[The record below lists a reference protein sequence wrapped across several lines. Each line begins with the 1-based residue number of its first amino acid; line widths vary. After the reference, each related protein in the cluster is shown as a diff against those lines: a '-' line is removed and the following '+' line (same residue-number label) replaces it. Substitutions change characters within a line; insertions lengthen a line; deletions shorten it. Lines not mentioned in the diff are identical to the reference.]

1 MTDTSEAPPPRPP
14 RYPLIS
20 LAYRL
25 FNSLSVGQKVMT
37 VIAVEILSY
46 SVITSIALYQIH
58 VMGNEIR
65 QMANLYI
72 PLLSANASIKQMVQD
87 ERLHFKDVV
96 FYGDRVV
103 YDKDAEDT
111 YNQARTNYSQANNR
125 INVLIGESEKMVV
138 DALAALRSNDA
149 NILQA
154 FAPNLLDKLTRIRD
168 AQVETTD
175 RVNETFSHVEDGS
188 FLMGMELVD
197 DVNASEQVLLAELES
212 LESELQELKAASL
225 EYAAN
230 TERASSRMTVLAS
243 IATVCVVIA
252 IFFFMVKRH
261 IARPLHTLTD
271 AIKTF
276 DPLTPPD
283 TRREKSEQAGLLSRG
298 DELGMVAR
306 SLLELKQTLRVQGQ
320 ALNSAK
326 EEAERANRA
335 KTRFLAAASHD
346 LRQPLHAMQ
355 MYIAAL
361 RQRVKDKRSI
371 AIIDDI
377 QAVSYATGRLL
388 NSLLDVSQLEAGA
401 IKPQLEVFSVHDL
414 LEKVAISFM
423 PLAEKKGLT
432 LRVVPTRAH
441 VYSDPALM
449 ERIFGNYLSN
459 AIRYTERGRILL
471 GCRNR
476 GDKVSIQVWDTGI
489 GVPEDQLSAIFDDF
503 HQLQNDERDRSK
515 GLGLGLAIVRR
526 LAECLDHQVEVK
538 SKVGKGSCFAVT
550 ATRGSSVA
558 SRALREERQES
569 IDTVHDLTGLDVL
582 LIEDDKVVAEATSL
596 LLRTWNC
603 RVHGVRTTEE
613 AVALVENGPFIPNIV
628 LADYRLPG
636 KLDGVEAIQRIQL
649 ALQMPVPG
657 IVITGESDITAIREI
672 EQMGH
677 MVLRKPVRPAKLR
690 RLIGHYV
697 GQSAGLRAD
706 VS

>member
-1 MTDTSEAPPPRPP
+1 
-14 RYPLIS
+14 
-20 LAYRL
+20 
-25 FNSLSVGQKVMT
+25 
-37 VIAVEILSY
+37 
-46 SVITSIALYQIH
+46 
-58 VMGNEIR
+58 
-65 QMANLYI
+65 
-72 PLLSANASIKQMVQD
+72 
-87 ERLHFKDVV
+87 
-96 FYGDRVV
+96 
-103 YDKDAEDT
+103 
-111 YNQARTNYSQANNR
+111 
-125 INVLIGESEKMVV
+125 
-138 DALAALRSNDA
+138 
-149 NILQA
+149 
-154 FAPNLLDKLTRIRD
+154 
-168 AQVETTD
+168 
-175 RVNETFSHVEDGS
+175 
-188 FLMGMELVD
+188 
-197 DVNASEQVLLAELES
+197 
-212 LESELQELKAASL
+212 
-225 EYAAN
+225 
-230 TERASSRMTVLAS
+230 
-243 IATVCVVIA
+243 
-252 IFFFMVKRH
+252 
-261 IARPLHTLTD
+261 
-271 AIKTF
+271 
-276 DPLTPPD
+276 
-283 TRREKSEQAGLLSRG
+283 
-298 DELGMVAR
+298 
-306 SLLELKQTLRVQGQ
+306 
-320 ALNSAK
+320 
-326 EEAERANRA
+326 
-335 KTRFLAAASHD
+335 
-346 LRQPLHAMQ
+346 
-355 MYIAAL
+355 
-361 RQRVKDKRSI
+361 
-371 AIIDDI
+371 
-377 QAVSYATGRLL
+377 
-388 NSLLDVSQLEAGA
+388 
-401 IKPQLEVFSVHDL
+401 
-414 LEKVAISFM
+414 
-423 PLAEKKGLT
+423 
-432 LRVVPTRAH
+432 
-441 VYSDPALM
+441 M

-569 IDTVHDLTGLDVL
+569 VDAVHDLTGLDVL

>member
-1 MTDTSEAPPPRPP
+1 MTASPEAAQRRFPGRSAFDFA
-14 RYPLIS
+14 R
-20 LAYRL
+20 RQ
-25 FNSLSVGQKVMT
+25 FNKLSVGQKVMT

-46 SVITSIALYQIH
+46 SIITSIALYQIH

-72 PLLSANASIKQMVQD
+72 PLLSTNATIQQLVQD
-87 ERLHFKDVV
+87 ERLHFKDIV

-111 YNQARTNYSQANNR
+111 YVQARTNYREANNK
-125 INVLIGESEKMVV
+125 INELIGTSESMVI
-138 DALAALRSNDA
+138 DSLAALDSDDA
-149 NILQA
+149 TILQT
-154 FAPNLLDKLTRIRD
+154 FAPELLDKLTRIRD
-168 AQVETTD
+168 AQVQTTD
-175 RVNETFSHVEDGS
+175 RVNEIFTHVEDGS

-197 DVNASEQVLLAELES
+197 GVNASERVLLAELDS
-212 LESELQELKAASL
+212 LESELQDLKAASL

-230 TERASSRMTVLAS
+230 AERSSSRMTILAS

-252 IFFFMVKRH
+252 IFFLMVKRN
-261 IARPLHTLTD
+261 ISRPLHTLTY

-276 DPLTPPD
+276 DPLERAEEGPEK
-283 TRREKSEQAGLLSRG
+283 REQQQLLSRG

-306 SLLELKQTLRVQGQ
+306 SLLELKQTLRSQGQ
-320 ALNSAK
+320 ALHSAK
-326 EEAERANRA
+326 EEAELADRA
-335 KTRFLAAASHD
+335 KTKFLAAASHD

-401 IKPQLEVFSVHDL
+401 IKPQLEIFSVQDL
-414 LEKVAISFM
+414 MEKVAISFM

-432 LRVVPTRAH
+432 LKVVRSGAH

-449 ERIFGNYLSN
+449 ERILGNFLSN
-459 AIRYTERGRILL
+459 AIRYTESGKIIL

-476 GDKVSIQVWDTGI
+476 GNQISIQVWDTGM
-489 GVPEDQLSAIFDDF
+489 GVPDDQLHVIFDDF
-503 HQLQNDERDRSK
+503 HQVQNNERDRSK

-526 LAECLDHQVEVK
+526 LAECLDHKIEVK
-538 SKVGKGSCFAVT
+538 SQLGRGSCFGVIA
-550 ATRGSSVA
+550 ARGSTVA
-558 SRALREERQES
+558 SRALREERQEQL
-569 IDTVHDLTGLDVL
+569 DAVHDLAGVDVL
-582 LIEDDKVVAEATSL
+582 LLEDDKVVADATAML
-596 LLRTWNC
+596 LMSWKC
-603 RVHGVRTTEE
+603 RVHTARTTEE
-613 AVALVENGPFIPNIV
+613 ALNLVENVRLVPHIV

-636 KLDGVEAIQRIQL
+636 RHDGVEAIQRIQL
-649 ALQMPVPG
+649 TLQMPVPG
-657 IVITGESDITAIREI
+657 IIITGESDITAIREI
-672 EQMGH
+672 EKMGY
-677 MVLRKPVRPAKLR
+677 MILRKPVRPAKLR

-697 GQSAGLRAD
+697 GQSSGLRDEVA
-706 VS
+706 